1 MHYVGQGADMDKDPV
16 DSRCQPVEDE
26 WSGRRSSKSISSPR
40 SIRPQRLSGTDG
52 DGWPNT

>member
-26 WSGRRSSKSISSPR
+26 SSGRRSSKSISSPR
-40 SIRPQRLSGTDG
+40 SIRPQRLSGTESDG
-52 DGWPNT
+52 